1 MNFDT
6 LSLPAVFLVTFT
18 SIILLISWDWR
29 LSISVLALQYIGV
42 FVLVALNWP
51 VQMAVTKLVAGWMAG
66 AVLGMA
72 LVTAPQIGDEV
83 EIGSRKGYS
92 YSTIELSGRLFRL
105 LAALMVGLAM
115 LSVVSNVV
123 EWLPGVVKE
132 QALGALI
139 LMGVGFIQLGMTAK
153 PLHVVIGLLTVLSG
167 FEILYAALEISALV
181 TGLLAGVN
189 LGLALVGAYLLVA
202 PSIED
207 AE

>member
-42 FVLVALNWP
+42 FVLVALTWP